1 MPKKPRTFTPA
12 QVARVRKMHHDN
24 CERRDIAAAISL
36 TVKGLEWHMRKGD
49 FGKLPSRQGA
59 NTGRKAKDDE
69 KNGGG
74 ARRQKT
80 PKQMGAGICRSFRRE
95 KSGNEDAESGE
106 KKRGK
111 RGRLALAVR
120 STLSGLLCGTIFL
133 YCFNN

>member
-69 KNGGG
+69 KNEVLFGRSDWKKARDKIKKEWSSDEA
-74 ARRQKT
+74 ARRS
-80 PKQMGAGICRSFRRE
+80 RSIMPNTERPY
-95 KSGNEDAESGE
+95 
-106 KKRGK
+106 
-111 RGRLALAVR
+111 
-120 STLSGLLCGTIFL
+120 GLTWLHRKPDD
-133 YCFNN
+133 